1 MQVTSIETM
10 KLASAGNLV
19 SIPGFA
25 DGETITVRLRKPN
38 MLTLMKS
45 GRIPNNLFTAATEL
59 FDGKGKQ
66 DKEYTPEQLLQ
77 VCDLMTCFCEASLAE
92 PKYKEMTDAGIELT
106 MEQMMF
112 IFQYAQGGVKALE
125 PFRQEQGNHADTGN
139 IETVEHSSESHDG
152 N

>member
-1 MQVTSIETM
+1 MEVTSIETM

-38 MLTLMKS
+38 MLTLMKL
-45 GRIPNNLFTAATEL
+45 GKINNTLLASAVEL
-59 FDGKGKQ
+59 FERKKRDGKSR
-66 DKEYTPEQLLQ
+66 TPEQLSQ
-77 VCDLMTCFCEASLAE
+77 VCDLMIAVCEASLTE

-106 MEQMMF
+106 MGQMMF
-112 IFQYAQGGVKALE
+112 IFNYTQGGVKTLE
-125 PFRQEQGNHADTGN
+125 PFRQEPRNYEDTGN
-139 IETVEHSSESHDG
+139 GDAMADSPEHSGG